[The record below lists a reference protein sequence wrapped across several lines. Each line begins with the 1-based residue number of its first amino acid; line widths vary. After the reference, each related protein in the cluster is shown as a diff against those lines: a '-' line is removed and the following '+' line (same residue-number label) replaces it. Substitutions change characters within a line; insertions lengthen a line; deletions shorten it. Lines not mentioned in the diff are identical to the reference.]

1 MNKKTTKE
9 RRGCTYTRPLIYF
22 LLEMIAIII
31 IASIASGG
39 PISGNIGFIIIVVGL
54 GYSFLKLPKFINR
67 VSQCKKQ
74 EEIRQKKL
82 REDSELNE
90 IAQWT

>member
-67 VSQCKKQ
+67 VSRCKEQ
-74 EEIRQKKL
+74 ERLRQKKL
-82 REDSELNE
+82 QEERELD
-90 IAQWT
+90 AMGQWT